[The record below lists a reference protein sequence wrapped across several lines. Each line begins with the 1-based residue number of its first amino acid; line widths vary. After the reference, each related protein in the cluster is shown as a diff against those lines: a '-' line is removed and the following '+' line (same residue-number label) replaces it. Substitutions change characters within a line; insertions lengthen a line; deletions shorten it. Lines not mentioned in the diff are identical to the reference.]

1 MKSDTL
7 AGIHKRSFNTPRP
20 WSAKEINQLLLRDST
35 QLIIGKNSFLLGAI
49 TDCEAEILTLAVDPI
64 NRRLGIAKDLLK
76 KFENICLQKNID
88 KIVLDV
94 AKNNVTAIQLYKSF
108 QYKTKGKRKNY
119 YTSPEGEKIDAIVM
133 IKLI

>member
-20 WSAKEINQLLLRDST
+20 WSAKEIGQLLLRDST
-35 QLIIGKNSFLLGAI
+35 QLITGKNSFLLGSI

-88 KIVLDV
+88 KIVLEV
-94 AKNNVTAIQLYKSF
+94 AKNNVPAIQLYKNCH
-108 QYKTKGKRKNY
+108 YKTKGKRKNY
-119 YTSPEGEKIDAIVM
+119 YTSPEGEKVDAIVM
-133 IKLI
+133 IKSI

>member
-20 WSAKEINQLLLRDST
+20 WSAKEIDQLLLRDST
-35 QLIIGKNSFLLGAI
+35 HLITGKNSFLLGVL
-49 TDCEAEILTLAVDPI
+49 TDYEAEILTLAVDPI

-88 KIVLDV
+88 KIVVKEQQIVLNKV
-94 AKNNVTAIQLYKSF
+94 VKNTNSHKLLPKNQIDLKKIQFL
-108 QYKTKGKRKNY
+108 
-119 YTSPEGEKIDAIVM
+119 IDQS
-133 IKLI
+133 LT